1 MSHTLAK
8 NTPTQSLFTN
18 PRPVPVKIQLS
29 AGKLGVSGCQAGRL
43 LVSSLIQVVWI
54 YTFRKMKKAPSG
66 VDQLSD
72 NLAKMSLIPD
82 NDRRKKKS
90 SIKQQ
95 TSLSEL
101 DVLEEGRKMF
111 VFQDVSSQDNRSD
124 IVQETVDSLPDGE

>member
-1 MSHTLAK
+1 
-8 NTPTQSLFTN
+8 
-18 PRPVPVKIQLS
+18 
-29 AGKLGVSGCQAGRL
+29 
-43 LVSSLIQVVWI
+43 
-54 YTFRKMKKAPSG
+54 MKKAPSG

-90 SIKQQ
+90 STKQQ

-111 VFQDVSSQDNRSD
+111 VFHDVSSQDSGSD
-124 IVQETVDSLPDGE
+124 VFQDTVESLPDGKQL